1 MIEKSFALI
10 RIGENIMNDVKCI
23 LTSHI
28 FDDGQD
34 AGRCSCKLVDQ
45 SFFYERMLM
54 IKKSFVLIR

>member
-28 FDDGQD
+28 FD
-34 AGRCSCKLVDQ
+34 AGRCSCKLVLISH
-45 SFFYERMLM
+45 SFMKECL
-54 IKKSFVLIR
+54 

>member
-34 AGRCSCKLVDQ
+34 AGRCSCKLVLISH
-45 SFFYERMLM
+45 SFMKECL
-54 IKKSFVLIR
+54 